1 MALKDQN
8 GNFITPS
15 NIGAMPYEYDR
26 YSGSQV
32 GIMIGDVLIDSAVSI
47 QFSVDQT
54 KTPIFGYA
62 NQYYSFLADGHVIV
76 QGTLTIG
83 FKEAG
88 YLLWPM
94 QRFQETIGNTRLVQN
109 EDDWNRIHTEL
120 WTSPRYSID
129 ANGNKINYYDTSK
142 VGNSLTEAAK
152 AASNKKVME
161 ANVEQM
167 FSWQQTGDT
176 SRQNKN
182 FNQYWHELGAL
193 NDNAFEQWAEVFED
207 AIWYGSD
214 PANPM
219 VRDQLFSKNLPSND
233 TISNEQVLNHRRADQ
248 YPVIDIWIVYGD
260 MSRQPA
266 NHTVRKIM
274 DLSFTGQ
281 SQSIEVSGQPIL
293 ENYSFVA
300 RNIA

>member
-1 MALKDQN
+1 MGLKDHN
-8 GNFITPS
+8 NNFITGN
-15 NIGAMPYEYDR
+15 NIGNNAYEYDWF
-26 YSGSQV
+26 SGSQI
-32 GIMIGDVLIDSAVSI
+32 GIMIGDVLIDSAVNI
-47 QFSVDQT
+47 QFSVQQT
-54 KTPIFGYA
+54 KTPVYGYS

-76 QGTLTIG
+76 QGTITIA

-88 YLLWPM
+88 YLMWPM
-94 QRFQETIGNTRLVQN
+94 QRFQDTVSASRHMRDTQ
-109 EDDWNRIHTEL
+109 DWNKAHTEF
-120 WTSPRYSID
+120 WTSPRYSVD

-142 VGNSLTEAAK
+142 AGNSLTAAAK
-152 AASNKKVME
+152 AASNKRVME

-167 FSWQQTGDT
+167 FDWQHTADS

-182 FNQYWHELGAL
+182 FNRYWKELGAL
-193 NDNAFEQWAEVFED
+193 PDNEFENWAETFED

-214 PANPM
+214 SNNPL
-219 VRDQLFSKNLPSND
+219 VRDKLFSKNLPKD
-233 TISNEQVLNHRRADQ
+233 DPITNEQVLSHRRLDQ
-248 YPVIDIWIVYGD
+248 YPNIDIWIVYGD

-281 SQSIEVSGQPIL
+281 AQTIEVSGEPIM
-293 ENYSFVA
+293 ETYSWIA